1 MKKDLKKSDWTL
13 IGIVGFLS
21 LLLMGRG
28 LVALVTGVYA
38 STARY
43 SGPYELHDA
52 AARFTGT
59 GFIGLGLIVLCG
71 IGFHLQISKRI
82 MTLACGS
89 AFLLTVSSFIMSFV
103 VG

>member
-1 MKKDLKKSDWTL
+1 MKKDLKKSDWTV
-13 IGIVGFLS
+13 IGILGFLS

-28 LVALVTGVYA
+28 LVAVVTGIYA

-52 AARFTGT
+52 AARFTGA

-71 IGFHLQISKRI
+71 IGFHLQLPKRTMI
-82 MTLACGS
+82 LACGG
-89 AFLLTVSSFIMSFV
+89 ALLVTVGSFIMSFV
-103 VG
+103 VR